1 MISILLLLL
10 FIFSALSVPVCEG
23 VISGLYLFGI
33 KVFPGLFISFI
44 LTGMLVRILEYKGT
58 KSIVILVL
66 AGTMEHIYVRGTK
79 KIIRTAG
86 LRTGW
91 QV

>member
-66 AGTMEHIYVRGTK
+66 AV
-79 KIIRTAG
+79 
-86 LRTGW
+86 
-91 QV
+91 